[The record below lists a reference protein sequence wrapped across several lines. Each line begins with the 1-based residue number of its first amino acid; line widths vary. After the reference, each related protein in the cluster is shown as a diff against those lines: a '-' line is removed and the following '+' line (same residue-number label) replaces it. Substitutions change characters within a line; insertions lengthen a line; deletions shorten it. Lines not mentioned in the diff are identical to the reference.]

1 MLQGNKKDIEDCL
14 KPAFELQKEITKE
27 IKELLNTTAYHLKIV
42 EGPIRELVC
51 DYRSFISDI
60 IPLIN
65 TSERRSRAYR
75 IAISEYL
82 NRTDILDIDFGYF
95 DNLYKNIN

>member
-1 MLQGNKKDIEDCL
+1 M
-14 KPAFELQKEITKE
+14 
-27 IKELLNTTAYHLKIV
+27 
-42 EGPIRELVC
+42 VC

-95 DNLYKNIN
+95 DNLYKNINYDLSDRTEPLITLIRDIVFSKCDTTSLLGNILNNLKNIHLNIL